1 MNFTKMQG
9 FGNDYVLVESGGTQH
24 DWSKLAVAMCDRHFG
39 IGADS
44 LLVLLPSDAADFR
57 MRIFDTD
64 GSEAEACG
72 NGIRC
77 LAKYI
82 FDQGLVNK
90 ETDRVA
96 VETAAGIRE
105 VKLYK
110 EGGRL
115 VRIQANMG
123 KPGFSADSIPVVL
136 EQGSKDIVDIK
147 YMLSYSVNIEG
158 TDLPLNLVSMGNPHA
173 VYFYKHPVSDFPLS
187 ELGSRVENH
196 IIFPN
201 RTNFMVARVLNR
213 QQIEARAWERGVG
226 ETMACGTGA
235 CAIAVAAHLHG
246 YADAKVYVEMPGGV
260 LQLEWNGSGEVLLSG
275 PAETVFEGQW
285 PD

>member
-9 FGNDYVLVESGGTQH
+9 FGNDYVLVESGGTQR
-24 DWSKLAVAMCDRHFG
+24 DWSQLAVVMCDRHFG

-44 LLVLLPSDAADFR
+44 LLVLLPSDVADFR

-82 FDQGLVNK
+82 FDKGLVSK
-90 ETDRVA
+90 ETDRVI
-96 VETAAGIRE
+96 VETVAGVRE
-105 VKLYK
+105 VRLSK
-110 EGGRL
+110 EGDKL
-115 VRIQANMG
+115 VGIQANMG
-123 KPGFSADSIPVVL
+123 KPGFSADSIPVNI
-136 EQGSKDIVDIK
+136 EKGKKSVDIK
-147 YMLSYSVNIEG
+147 SMLSYSVNIDG

-173 VYFYKHPVSDFPLS
+173 VYFSQRPVFDFPLS
-187 ELGSRVENH
+187 ELGPKVENLV
-196 IIFPN
+196 IFPN

-226 ETMACGTGA
+226 ETLACGTGA
-235 CAIAVAAHLHG
+235 CAIAVAAKLHG
-246 YADAKVYVEMPGGV
+246 YVDASVNINMPGGV
-260 LQLEWNGSGEVLLSG
+260 LRLEWNGLGEVLLSG